1 VSIRPADSDRAAAV
15 SIRPADSDRAAAVSI
30 LETPRLVLRP
40 FAPADAPG
48 HLRLYS
54 RPEVTRFL
62 AGGPF
67 LGEAAAQRSRAALE
81 VFMKHWTEHG
91 FGVWAVVDRATGALI
106 GQCGLKY
113 LPDRPEVEI
122 LYALEQAYWG
132 RGVATEAAAAALRY
146 GFESA
151 RLERIVAVAF
161 PENRASHRVMEKIGL
176 TYEGMVEVYGGIR
189 AVYYAISR
197 DAFFSRSTRVPSAG
211 GKA

>member
-1 VSIRPADSDRAAAV
+1 VSV
-15 SIRPADSDRAAAVSI
+15 V
-30 LETPRLVLRP
+30 ETPRLVLRP
-40 FAPADAPG
+40 FTPRDAAD
-48 HLRLYS
+48 HLRLYA

-67 LGEAAAQRSRAALE
+67 RGDAAAQRSRAALDAFIE
-81 VFMKHWTEHG
+81 HWKKHG
-91 FGVWAVVDRATGALI
+91 FGVWAVTDRATGALV

-122 LYALEQAYWG
+122 LYALDPAYWG

-151 RLERIVAVAF
+151 RLDRIVAVAF

-197 DAFFSRSTRVPSAG
+197 EAFLSRATSASSAG